1 MLFDLTSKTS
11 GTVSPDMYWDFHNK
25 QVISI
30 GGETNGGPD
39 SEPVLL
45 PYGEDYWQVGP
56 IGEQWTSPGFE
67 EQMIADRWTPQSPRR
82 KQSGGRGGRE
92 CGGSMG
98 GGQYHGCYQAD
109 ESMA

>member
-1 MLFDLTSKTS
+1 
-11 GTVSPDMYWDFHNK
+11 MYCDFHNK

-56 IGEQWTSPGFE
+56 IGEQWPSPGFE
-67 EQMIADRWTPQSPRR
+67 GQMIADRWRPPSPRR

-98 GGQYHGCYQAD
+98 GGQHYATRRMKVRHDVSLTQRTYPHLP
-109 ESMA
+109 